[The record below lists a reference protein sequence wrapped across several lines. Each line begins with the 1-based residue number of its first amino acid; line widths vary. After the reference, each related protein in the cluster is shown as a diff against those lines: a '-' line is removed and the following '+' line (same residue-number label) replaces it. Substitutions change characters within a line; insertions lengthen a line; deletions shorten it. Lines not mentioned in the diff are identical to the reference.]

1 MTLSDVKMY
10 LFGITVFAWI
20 FERIA
25 SALGWMPVFTNILTW
40 IVIVSWLILVI
51 VNLIFLRPRKRYQWL
66 MVFGFGAGG
75 GMAIATLMIWSKA
88 SAWEPALTWCSV
100 VSVLGV
106 ILGFWMRSL
115 YRRECREILAKNYKR
130 SQQRRREKALGR

>member
-51 VNLIFLRPRKRYQWL
+51 VNLIFMRPRKRYQWL
-66 MVFGFGAGG
+66 MVFGFGAGV
-75 GMAIATLMIWSKA
+75 GMTIATLMIWSKA
-88 SAWEPALTWCSV
+88 SAWEPSLTWLSM

-106 ILGFWMRSL
+106 ILGIWMRLL

-130 SQQRRREKALGR
+130 SQQRRRERALSR

>member
-1 MTLSDVKMY
+1 MTLSNIKMY
-10 LFGITVFAWI
+10 LFGFTIVAWI
-20 FERIA
+20 FASIA
-25 SALGWMPVFTNILTW
+25 SAQDWKPVFTNILTW
-40 IVIVSWLILVI
+40 VVIASWLIMVI
-51 VNLIFLRPRKRYQWL
+51 VNLIILRPRKRYQWL
-66 MVFGFGAGG
+66 MTFGFGAGG

-130 SQQRRREKALGR
+130 SQQRRREKALNR

>member
-1 MTLSDVKMY
+1 MTLSNIKLY
-10 LFGITVFAWI
+10 LFGFTIVAWI
-20 FERIA
+20 FARIA
-25 SALGWMPVFTNILTW
+25 SALDWTPMITNILTW
-40 IVIVSWLILVI
+40 VVIASWLIMVI
-51 VNLIFLRPRKRYQWL
+51 VNLIILRPRKRYQWL
-66 MVFGFGAGG
+66 MTFGFGAGG

-88 SAWEPALTWCSV
+88 SAWEPALTGLSI

-130 SQQRRREKALGR
+130 SHQRRREKALGR

>member
-10 LFGITVFAWI
+10 LFGFTVIAWI

-25 SALGWMPVFTNILTW
+25 SALGWTPMITNILTW

-66 MVFGFGAGG
+66 MTFGFGAGV

-88 SAWEPALTWCSV
+88 SAWEPALTGLAI

-130 SQQRRREKALGR
+130 SQQRRREKALNR

>member
-10 LFGITVFAWI
+10 LFGFTVFAWI

-25 SALGWMPVFTNILTW
+25 SALDWTPMITNILTW
-40 IVIVSWLILVI
+40 IVIISWLVLVT
-51 VNLIFLRPRKRYQWL
+51 VHLIFLRPRKRYQWL

-106 ILGFWMRSL
+106 ILGFGCAHSIAESAERFWPRTTNALSRGAE
-115 YRRECREILAKNYKR
+115 RRH
-130 SQQRRREKALGR
+130 

>member
-10 LFGITVFAWI
+10 LFGFTVFAWI

-25 SALGWMPVFTNILTW
+25 SALDWTPMITNILTW

-75 GMAIATLMIWSKA
+75 GMAIATLMIWIKA
-88 SAWEPALTWCSV
+88 SAWEPSLTWLSI